1 MKKGSRLFAALLALI
16 LVLVQFPAANA
27 APQTVRISSAE
38 DLAAL
43 AESCVLDS
51 YSKDLTVILDSD
63 IDLSGIDFK
72 PIPVFGGRFNGNG
85 HTISGISIE
94 GSIGSAGFIRTV
106 LTGAVVED
114 LHVSGNIA
122 PSKEASS
129 AGGIAAVNNGT
140 INGCSFDGTVVCKTS
155 VGGVAGVNTE
165 TGVIDACS
173 STGSVEGEHG
183 AGGIA
188 GDNRGVIRSC
198 ESFAAVNND
207 ITETERNVEIDTDE
221 LLSRLME
228 LRLSAEEYVDITD
241 VGGVAGVSSGVLRGC
256 KNHGTVGH
264 ANIGYNVGG
273 VVGRLSGYAEDCEN
287 DGLVYGR
294 KDVGGIAG
302 QIDPYTEWSVSNEK
316 LTEFRERLN
325 DLRSAVS
332 TFSEDIGD
340 TGGRLSADLSD
351 VLYYLNEANT
361 SLDVL
366 SGEAVAFINANIE
379 TLNELSNRITEAL
392 RLLSPVLHELSGFTG
407 ELPGI
412 FEKLSQAIADLREAG
427 VLAGDAYSAVTG
439 DIAEAETLINGIVSG
454 LEGIL
459 EMLRAFAQAPEDHDV
474 GEVIAAINAFI
485 STTRASLER
494 LVQLIADIR
503 SALIG
508 LGGASERLDNALEA
522 LQEASDM
529 AASASEALDRA
540 ERLLTEAVDTLSR
553 YDAVSFV
560 PINDDTDSRRK
571 LFTSLGEAY
580 TAMQRISQGVGESEL
595 SDEFTEISESFFGL
609 VDFTLDALEG
619 VKLEGEKVIENDPD
633 NGDWTGNGSVRSCV
647 NSGSVSAETN
657 AGGIAG
663 AITLDFE
670 FDLEDQFKLS
680 YFVSGKAK
688 YVVHSS
694 IAGCTN
700 SGVITTRANCSGGIV
715 GRMDFGALKDCASSG
730 AINADAYAG
739 GIAGRSEGTIIG
751 CMTRVSVSAD
761 SYCGGIAGHA
771 HIMKDCLTIPVLTG
785 HASFEGSVAGFA
797 DDSVTGCFYSESD
810 VGGIDGASYSGSA
823 ERIGY
828 EDLIDLI
835 GETELFKTVSVT
847 FIKDEAAVSSVSVP
861 YGDSLEELPSIED
874 LDGKHWRWNLPET
887 SALRAD
893 LRIDGAYVSPIYV
906 LATGE
911 QTPECLAEG
920 EFDESQKLEL
930 KEYST
935 DGDIPGVKKERIL
948 KTGTVLVNDYSAPLT
963 VHIHA
968 EGKGAL
974 YTCDPNGSLKKTDYT
989 VDGSY
994 IVFTLQNGGSFVYAK
1009 PKPNPVPFIIG
1020 GAAAALLAAGIAIL
1034 ATRSKR
1040 RARS

>member
-1 MKKGSRLFAALLALI
+1 M
-16 LVLVQFPAANA
+16 
-27 APQTVRISSAE
+27 
-38 DLAAL
+38 
-43 AESCVLDS
+43 
-51 YSKDLTVILDSD
+51 
-63 IDLSGIDFK
+63 
-72 PIPVFGGRFNGNG
+72 
-85 HTISGISIE
+85 
-94 GSIGSAGFIRTV
+94 
-106 LTGAVVED
+106 
-114 LHVSGNIA
+114 
-122 PSKEASS
+122 
-129 AGGIAAVNNGT
+129 
-140 INGCSFDGTVVCKTS
+140 
-155 VGGVAGVNTE
+155 
-165 TGVIDACS
+165 
-173 STGSVEGEHG
+173 
-183 AGGIA
+183 
-188 GDNRGVIRSC
+188 
-198 ESFAAVNND
+198 
-207 ITETERNVEIDTDE
+207 
-221 LLSRLME
+221 
-228 LRLSAEEYVDITD
+228 
-241 VGGVAGVSSGVLRGC
+241 
-256 KNHGTVGH
+256 
-264 ANIGYNVGG
+264 
-273 VVGRLSGYAEDCEN
+273 
-287 DGLVYGR
+287 
-294 KDVGGIAG
+294 
-302 QIDPYTEWSVSNEK
+302 
-316 LTEFRERLN
+316 
-325 DLRSAVS
+325 
-332 TFSEDIGD
+332 
-340 TGGRLSADLSD
+340 
-351 VLYYLNEANT
+351 
-361 SLDVL
+361 
-366 SGEAVAFINANIE
+366 
-379 TLNELSNRITEAL
+379 
-392 RLLSPVLHELSGFTG
+392 
-407 ELPGI
+407 
-412 FEKLSQAIADLREAG
+412 
-427 VLAGDAYSAVTG
+427 
-439 DIAEAETLINGIVSG
+439 
-454 LEGIL
+454 
-459 EMLRAFAQAPEDHDV
+459 
-474 GEVIAAINAFI
+474 
-485 STTRASLER
+485 
-494 LVQLIADIR
+494 
-503 SALIG
+503 
-508 LGGASERLDNALEA
+508 
-522 LQEASDM
+522 
-529 AASASEALDRA
+529 
-540 ERLLTEAVDTLSR
+540 
-553 YDAVSFV
+553 
-560 PINDDTDSRRK
+560 
-571 LFTSLGEAY
+571 
-580 TAMQRISQGVGESEL
+580 
-595 SDEFTEISESFFGL
+595 
-609 VDFTLDALEG
+609 
-619 VKLEGEKVIENDPD
+619 
-633 NGDWTGNGSVRSCV
+633 
-647 NSGSVSAETN
+647 
-657 AGGIAG
+657 
-663 AITLDFE
+663 
-670 FDLEDQFKLS
+670 
-680 YFVSGKAK
+680 
-688 YVVHSS
+688 HSS